1 MKGFKF
7 VILAALVGWMS
18 SVQASEHESD
28 DQTAAPQAFKCSE
41 IPRYCKEMES
51 CEQAEFALEHC
62 GQKKLDPDGDGVPC
76 ENVCG

>member
-41 IPRYCKEMES
+41 IPRYCK
-51 CEQAEFALEHC
+51 
-62 GQKKLDPDGDGVPC
+62 
-76 ENVCG
+76 